1 MWINWTSMS
10 SDSLLHVQGSK
21 LGSMSY
27 FSWYLWWIRRWSME
41 TESIVDKLVTTT
53 FSTSPAS
60 RDSGVNRGTR
70 MGDVGPTDRRPFE
83 FYQASNLRICAILY
97 RIDSYTFAV
106 QGLYPSRAKAQSL
119 ISSVRKQNSLFPSW
133 QDLIFAL
140 GTAFDLSAI
149 LVGQRNV
156 TVPIAITRPDHWGAI
171 ATLKLLTDPEGTGFS
186 DSEPVFNWKW
196 NRTRISR
203 EDPLFFSSAGF
214 GGFKCL

>member
-1 MWINWTSMS
+1 
-10 SDSLLHVQGSK
+10 
-21 LGSMSY
+21 
-27 FSWYLWWIRRWSME
+27 ME

-119 ISSVRKQNSLFPSW
+119 ISSVRKQNSLFPS
-133 QDLIFAL
+133 
-140 GTAFDLSAI
+140 
-149 LVGQRNV
+149 
-156 TVPIAITRPDHWGAI
+156 
-171 ATLKLLTDPEGTGFS
+171 
-186 DSEPVFNWKW
+186 
-196 NRTRISR
+196 
-203 EDPLFFSSAGF
+203 
-214 GGFKCL
+214 